1 MMLRDPQKGRQDD
14 HWFRSPGQKR
24 RWRTARAVLVDLLC
38 LPASAGLA
46 SATRHGA
53 SIEVLQTG
61 TADGAPHR
69 IPPGSQTVSCD
80 PVSGRPA

>member
-1 MMLRDPQKGRQDD
+1 MMLRDPQEGWHYD
-14 HWFRSPGQKR
+14 HWFRPPGRRR
-24 RWRTARAVLVDLLC
+24 RWQNGQALLVGLLC
-38 LPASAGLA
+38 LPAAAGLA

-61 TADGAPHR
+61 TADGAPHP

-80 PVSGRPA
+80 PVSRRPA